1 MDRSSRFR
9 FTSGLVTLLIVL
21 AWVPVTVTSSPDTL
35 DLILESQVDED
46 WRQYHSYNEIV
57 SGLLSLES
65 SGIAKVVGIGETFEG
80 RTIWAIKISDEPNID
95 DEQENEVLFVGL
107 HHAREWISAEV
118 PYYLA
123 MKLVEEYSVN
133 STVKNLIDNSEL
145 WIVPVIN
152 PDGLEYSRSQVHD
165 LESENN
171 NSRFWRKNR
180 AHNGDGSHGVD
191 LNRNYG
197 TTTWGEDIAE
207 GCWDGCDHPDHEP
220 YWGHS
225 AFSEPETRALRDLVI
240 DESRDFKGALSYH
253 SYGQIIGYPWGNT
266 SEPITEADTMDTL
279 GQEMSDLMGEIHGSS
294 YEVFQAG
301 SWFVTVGDMVD
312 WIYEANRIPAYT
324 IELRPGD
331 EDYDPVYFELPYDE
345 ILGTCEEN
353 WPAAL
358 HFINE
363 VIEIEGSTRIIL
375 EPWQLVVIGAPILI
389 VLVVIIVAKKI
400 RTNPV

>member
-225 AFSEPETRALRDLVI
+225 AF
-240 DESRDFKGALSYH
+240 
-253 SYGQIIGYPWGNT
+253 
-266 SEPITEADTMDTL
+266 
-279 GQEMSDLMGEIHGSS
+279 
-294 YEVFQAG
+294 
-301 SWFVTVGDMVD
+301 
-312 WIYEANRIPAYT
+312 
-324 IELRPGD
+324 
-331 EDYDPVYFELPYDE
+331 
-345 ILGTCEEN
+345 
-353 WPAAL
+353 
-358 HFINE
+358 
-363 VIEIEGSTRIIL
+363 
-375 EPWQLVVIGAPILI
+375 
-389 VLVVIIVAKKI
+389 
-400 RTNPV
+400 

>member
-1 MDRSSRFR
+1 
-9 FTSGLVTLLIVL
+9 
-21 AWVPVTVTSSPDTL
+21 
-35 DLILESQVDED
+35 
-46 WRQYHSYNEIV
+46 
-57 SGLLSLES
+57 
-65 SGIAKVVGIGETFEG
+65 
-80 RTIWAIKISDEPNID
+80 
-95 DEQENEVLFVGL
+95 
-107 HHAREWISAEV
+107 
-118 PYYLA
+118 
-123 MKLVEEYSVN
+123 
-133 STVKNLIDNSEL
+133 
-145 WIVPVIN
+145 
-152 PDGLEYSRSQVHD
+152 
-165 LESENN
+165 
-171 NSRFWRKNR
+171 
-180 AHNGDGSHGVD
+180 
-191 LNRNYG
+191 RNYG
-197 TTTWGEDIAE
+197 RTTWGEDIAE
-207 GCWDGCDHPDHEP
+207 GCWDGGDDPDHEP

>member
-165 LESENN
+165 LESEN
-171 NSRFWRKNR
+171 
-180 AHNGDGSHGVD
+180 
-191 LNRNYG
+191 
-197 TTTWGEDIAE
+197 
-207 GCWDGCDHPDHEP
+207 
-220 YWGHS
+220 
-225 AFSEPETRALRDLVI
+225 
-240 DESRDFKGALSYH
+240 
-253 SYGQIIGYPWGNT
+253 
-266 SEPITEADTMDTL
+266 
-279 GQEMSDLMGEIHGSS
+279 
-294 YEVFQAG
+294 
-301 SWFVTVGDMVD
+301 
-312 WIYEANRIPAYT
+312 
-324 IELRPGD
+324 
-331 EDYDPVYFELPYDE
+331 
-345 ILGTCEEN
+345 
-353 WPAAL
+353 
-358 HFINE
+358 
-363 VIEIEGSTRIIL
+363 
-375 EPWQLVVIGAPILI
+375 
-389 VLVVIIVAKKI
+389 
-400 RTNPV
+400 